1 LLEIGRKENI
11 MSQLRS
17 KIAAGLTIVALGGL
31 AGVALS
37 HPQAPP
43 GATQAQSA
51 ATSVHHAA
59 PHAAFADDE
68 RGGADD

>member
-1 LLEIGRKENI
+1 

-31 AGVALS
+31 AGLALS

-43 GATQAQSA
+43 PTKVQSTA
-51 ATSVHHAA
+51 AAVNHAA

-68 RGGADD
+68 GGGADD

>member
-1 LLEIGRKENI
+1 

-17 KIAAGLTIVALGGL
+17 KFAAGLTIVALGGL

-43 GATQAQSA
+43 SATQAQSSG
-51 ATSVHHAA
+51 TSAHQAA
-59 PHAAFADDE
+59 PHATFVDDE
-68 RGGADD
+68 GGGADD